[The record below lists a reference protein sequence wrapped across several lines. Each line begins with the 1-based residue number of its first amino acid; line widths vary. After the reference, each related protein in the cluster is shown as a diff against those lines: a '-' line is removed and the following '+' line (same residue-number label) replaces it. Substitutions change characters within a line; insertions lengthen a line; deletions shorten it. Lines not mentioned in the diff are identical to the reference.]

1 MRVFGGLISCNG
13 EDSLLL
19 IALTKNHKL
28 FVFTIVGVFV
38 VVMMLVVVVMIVMIV
53 VMMVMVMMSSLIVVV
68 VMNVLR
74 IVIHWVISWY
84 SG

>member
-1 MRVFGGLISCNG
+1 VLGGLISCGG

-28 FVFTIVGVFV
+28 FVFTIVGMLVL
-38 VVMMLVVVVMIVMIV
+38 VVMVVM
-53 VMMVMVMMSSLIVVV
+53 VMMVMMVVMVMMSSIIMVV

-74 IVIHWVISWY
+74 IVIHGMIFWY
-84 SG
+84 SE